1 MPSGWEGRPVI
12 LYLERTHWATT
23 LYIDGKKVGEQNSLQ
38 TPNRFVL
45 EGMQAGE
52 HTITLRVDNR
62 LYVDVGINAHSISDH
77 TQSNWNG
84 IIGDIKLSAKPSRYI
99 ESVQI
104 YPDLKKKQAKLK
116 IRLAGNTEKI
126 IRLFSYGRR
135 PLQETL

>member
-1 MPSGWEGRPVI
+1 
-12 LYLERTHWATT
+12 
-23 LYIDGKKVGEQNSLQ
+23 
-38 TPNRFVL
+38 
-45 EGMQAGE
+45 MQAGE

-116 IRLAGNTEKI
+116 IRLTGKY
-126 IRLFSYGRR
+126 RKR
-135 PLQETL
+135 